1 GAATRARG
9 SVGLYDLSGHAMA
22 ISTNN
27 ALPQTLSAA
36 QAKGSLRDR
45 HGSTATLYE
54 PFVVRGTKVGT
65 VAVSIPTGS
74 AYASVRGA
82 ALRLGLLV
90 ALAMAAVVGF
100 GVLVSRYILRTVEPL
115 VATNRALGQG
125 DLSVR
130 APVRSGDELG
140 ELAQGFNLMAEQLQA
155 SYGELERRVAERTEE
170 LSRLY
175 DENVKAGESRSQ
187 FFATIS
193 HEFRTPLFAILAN
206 AELLDDPTLGPESP
220 AETAE
225 FAKTITSSAQ
235 ALLERVNELLDLARS
250 ESAGVELETAP
261 TSLAQTWADIAASV
275 RALAR
280 GGELNLT
287 DEVPA
292 SLPQV
297 LADPDRLRQIL
308 LNLTSNAVKYTPP
321 GGSIRV
327 WARAVDDAVEPY
339 YRVKGSRAQRGQASS
354 GLGLALTKRL
364 VEAHGGRIW
373 FESKPN

>member
-115 VATNRALGQG
+115 VATN
-125 DLSVR
+125 
-130 APVRSGDELG
+130 
-140 ELAQGFNLMAEQLQA
+140 LAQGLNLMAEQLQA

-187 FFATIS
+187 FFAT
-193 HEFRTPLFAILAN
+193 
-206 AELLDDPTLGPESP
+206 
-220 AETAE
+220 
-225 FAKTITSSAQ
+225 
-235 ALLERVNELLDLARS
+235 
-250 ESAGVELETAP
+250 
-261 TSLAQTWADIAASV
+261 
-275 RALAR
+275 
-280 GGELNLT
+280 
-287 DEVPA
+287 
-292 SLPQV
+292 
-297 LADPDRLRQIL
+297 
-308 LNLTSNAVKYTPP
+308 
-321 GGSIRV
+321 
-327 WARAVDDAVEPY
+327 
-339 YRVKGSRAQRGQASS
+339 
-354 GLGLALTKRL
+354 
-364 VEAHGGRIW
+364 
-373 FESKPN
+373 